1 MQIGWFRG
9 KKKKKNQNETKKAKS
24 KKTSPVYL
32 QLQQNC
38 SFLLIKNTNKFLLR
52 LIVTN

>member
-9 KKKKKNQNETKKAKS
+9 KKQNKKAK
-24 KKTSPVYL
+24 KQRTSPVYL

-38 SFLLIKNTNKFLLR
+38 SFLLTKNTNKFQIKR
-52 LIVTN
+52 TKLIVTYI